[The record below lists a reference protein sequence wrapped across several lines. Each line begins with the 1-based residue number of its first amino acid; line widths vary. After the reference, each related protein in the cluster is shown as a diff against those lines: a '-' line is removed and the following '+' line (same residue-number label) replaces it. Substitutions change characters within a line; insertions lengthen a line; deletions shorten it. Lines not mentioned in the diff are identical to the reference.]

1 MKILVCL
8 KQILDP
14 EIPPRDFKIRSG
26 GTEAELEGANLVAN
40 IFCENALETAL
51 QFREELGE
59 GEITVL
65 CMGAPSADDTLRKA
79 LAMKADYAVRLDAC
93 PEVPADS
100 LAGAKVLAALIGKLG
115 GFDLILL
122 GREAGDWGMGQTGP
136 YLAEILGLPI
146 VSFVDEIKKEE
157 DHMVLR
163 RQTDDGWERYRCPIP
178 LVATITNS
186 DDNLPRIPKT
196 RDIMKSSRKPIDIH
210 TLESLG
216 LSANFFDA
224 DQATL
229 HVKELFIPEGTVECD
244 FVTGD
249 TLDEKVEQL
258 AERMAGVVKGL

>member
-14 EIPPRDFKIRSG
+14 EIPPRDFKISPG
-26 GTEAELEGANLVAN
+26 GAEADLTGANLVTN

-51 QFREELGE
+51 QFREQMGE

-65 CMGAPSADDTLRKA
+65 CMGPSSADDTLRKA
-79 LAMKADYAVRLDAC
+79 LAMKADHAVRVDAC
-93 PEVPADS
+93 PAVAADS
-100 LAGAKVLAALIGKLG
+100 LSGSKVLEKLVHKLG

-136 YLAEILGLPI
+136 YLAESLGLPL
-146 VSFVDEIKKEE
+146 VSFVDEIKSEG
-157 DHMVLR
+157 DQLILR
-163 RQTDDGWERYRCPIP
+163 RQTDEGWERYRCPTP
-178 LVATITNS
+178 LVATITNN

-196 RDIMKSSRKPIDIH
+196 RDIMKSSRKPITVH
-210 TLESLG
+210 TLEELG
-216 LSANFFDA
+216 FSENVLSA
-224 DQATL
+224 DQAALQVET
-229 HVKELFIPEGTVECD
+229 LFIPEETVECE

-258 AERMAGVVKGL
+258 AERMAGVVKGI